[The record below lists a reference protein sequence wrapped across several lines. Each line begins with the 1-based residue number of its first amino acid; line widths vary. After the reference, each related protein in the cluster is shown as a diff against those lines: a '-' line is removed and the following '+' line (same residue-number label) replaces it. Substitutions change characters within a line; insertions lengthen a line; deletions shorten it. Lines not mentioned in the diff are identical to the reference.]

1 MCKYQQYTNEL
12 SSVRYS
18 RRQDGVWIDRR
29 GLPKCYNPVFQELVT
44 RQQDGEKLSYLENE
58 LYGQMLWSLA
68 AIVIKN
74 TKFRHQDPEIKFEC
88 KSEMVSN
95 VLEKALR
102 NYDPTKGAAYS
113 YCYRLMYTAAVHV
126 LEAMDDRRALDRAL
140 SGDIQVGDS
149 GSNLLMKSDPDYVS
163 CGRKVCTAYVDC

>member
-12 SSVRYS
+12 ASVRYS

-29 GLPKCYNPVFQELVT
+29 GLPKCYNPVFQELVI

-88 KSEMVSN
+88 KAEMVSN

-102 NYDPTKGAAYS
+102 NYI
-113 YCYRLMYTAAVHV
+113 

-140 SGDIQVGDS
+140 TGDIQVGDS
-149 GSNLLMKSDPDYVS
+149 GSNLLMKSDPDYIS
-163 CGRKVCTAYVDC
+163 CGRKVNTAYVDC